1 VIHSRKIDT
10 MDPKLLTEFGKRE
23 AMSHQD
29 NHTNKT
35 DTTHTRARYKY
46 SEDLA
51 MVICTYLR
59 KGCTI
64 EAACQAANIG
74 RSTYYTWLDEIPQ
87 FKEFVNA
94 TESDVE
100 ANLLDQIANYG
111 DWRAAAWILERRY
124 PQRWGQKREL
134 DVNVTKQTGVDVVA
148 GMLNHIIKKESTDQQ
163 KEN

>member
-1 VIHSRKIDT
+1 
-10 MDPKLLTEFGKRE
+10 
-23 AMSHQD
+23 
-29 NHTNKT
+29 
-35 DTTHTRARYKY
+35 
-46 SEDLA
+46 
-51 MVICTYLR
+51 LR

>member
-1 VIHSRKIDT
+1 
-10 MDPKLLTEFGKRE
+10 MDLKRLTEFGRRE

-29 NHTNKT
+29 NVTNVT
-35 DTTHTRARYKY
+35 QSSHARERYKY
-46 SEDLA
+46 SEDVA

-64 EAACQAANIG
+64 EASCQAANINK
-74 RSTYYTWLDEIPQ
+74 RTYYRWMEEIPE
-87 FKEFVNA
+87 FREFVNA

-100 ANLLDQIANYG
+100 AALIDNISSYG
-111 DWRAAAWILERRY
+111 DWRASAWILERRF

-148 GMLNHIIKKESTDQQ
+148 GMLTNIIKQESTNQ
-163 KEN
+163 KKAETD

>member
-1 VIHSRKIDT
+1 

-23 AMSHQD
+23 AMSHQ
-29 NHTNKT
+29 NNVTNVTQSSHT
-35 DTTHTRARYKY
+35 RYKY
-46 SEDLA
+46 SEDVA

-64 EAACQAANIG
+64 EASCQAANINK
-74 RSTYYTWLDEIPQ
+74 RTYYRWMEEIPE
-87 FKEFVNA
+87 FREFVNA

-100 ANLLDQIANYG
+100 ATLLETITSFG

-134 DVNVTKQTGVDVVA
+134 DVNVTKQTGTDVIA
-148 GMLNHIIKKESTDQQ
+148 GMLSNIIKKESTNEDD
-163 KEN
+163 

>member
-1 VIHSRKIDT
+1 
-10 MDPKLLTEFGKRE
+10 MDPKLLTEFGRRE
-23 AMSHQD
+23 AMSNQD
-29 NHTNKT
+29 NVTNVT
-35 DTTHTRARYKY
+35 QSSHTRDRYKY
-46 SEDLA
+46 SEDVA

-64 EAACQAANIG
+64 EASCQAANINK
-74 RSTYYTWLDEIPQ
+74 RTYYRWMEEIPE

-100 ANLLDQIANYG
+100 ANLLDTITSFG
-111 DWRAAAWILERRY
+111 DWRAAAWILERRF

-148 GMLNHIIKKESTDQQ
+148 GMLTNIIKKESTNQ
-163 KEN
+163 KKAETD

>member
-1 VIHSRKIDT
+1 

-29 NHTNKT
+29 NVTNVTQSSHT
-35 DTTHTRARYKY
+35 RYKY
-46 SEDLA
+46 SEDVA

-64 EAACQAANIG
+64 EASCQAANINK
-74 RSTYYTWLDEIPQ
+74 RTYYRWMEEIPE
-87 FKEFVNA
+87 FREFVNA

-100 ANLLDQIANYG
+100 ATLLETITSFG

-134 DVNVTKQTGVDVVA
+134 DVNVTKQTGTDVIA
-148 GMLNHIIKKESTDQQ
+148 GMLSNIIKKESINEDD
-163 KEN
+163 

>member
-1 VIHSRKIDT
+1 
-10 MDPKLLTEFGKRE
+10 MDPKLLTEFGRRE
-23 AMSHQD
+23 AMSD
-29 NHTNKT
+29 NNNRTNQT
-35 DTTHTRARYKY
+35 DTTHTRERYKY
-46 SEDLA
+46 SQDVA

-64 EAACQAANIG
+64 EAACQAANIA
-74 RSTYYTWLDEIPQ
+74 RSTYYAWMDEIPE

-100 ANLLDQIANYG
+100 ANLLETITSYG

-148 GMLNHIIKKESTDQQ
+148 GMLTNIIKQESTNQNKADTD
-163 KEN
+163 